1 MLIATMMMTDYNK
14 IITVTDH
21 DDDDDDDD
29 THDEVG
35 LCLLHGG
42 QVDDHDAV
50 DHHNT
55 ADNAKT

>member
-1 MLIATMMMTDYNK
+1 MMMTDYNK

-21 DDDDDDDD
+21 DDDDDD

>member
-1 MLIATMMMTDYNK
+1 M
-14 IITVTDH
+14 TDH

>member
-1 MLIATMMMTDYNK
+1 MMIMIMMTM
-14 IITVTDH
+14 ITVSDH
-21 DDDDDDDD
+21 DDGDDDDD
-29 THDEVG
+29 THNEVG